1 MRCKDGAL
9 CTMQARMFCTC
20 KEESSC
26 ELLAQSDVS
35 SGSSPSDCLGLMVQ
49 SPVHALSM
57 ETQVG
62 DRPLCAAVSKIDRNA
77 RAG

>member
-1 MRCKDGAL
+1 MWHICIEENSCK
-9 CTMQARMFCTC
+9 
-20 KEESSC
+20 
-26 ELLAQSDVS
+26 LLAHSEVS
-35 SGSSPSDCLGLMVQ
+35 SGSNPSDSLGLMVQ